1 MNTEN
6 APRERTKTIE
16 LPEPVTF
23 NNQSYAILDLRVPRI
38 GEIKKAQTHLR
49 GTADSDTRMM
59 IVLVSLVT
67 GMPEPAVDLVD
78 FDIVMEASEWLMGF
92 TPAPRQISAN

>member
-6 APRERTKTIE
+6 APRQRTKTIE

-23 NNQSYAILDLRVPRI
+23 NNATYAILDLRVPRI
-38 GEIKKAQTHLR
+38 GEFKKAQSHLR
-49 GTADSDTRMM
+49 ESPDSATRMM
-59 IVLVSLVT
+59 VVLVSLVT

-78 FDIVMEASEWLMGF
+78 FDIIMEAFEWLMGF
-92 TPAPRQISAN
+92 TPKPPQISAP